1 MLKKRKKFIIIG
13 FGTAGRRYFESL
25 KKKNVDILIV
35 RKSNNK
41 IYYNGKDISLSRN
54 NLKKIS
60 LSEINAVI
68 IASPAKTH
76 WYYLKIF
83 LKKKL
88 SIVVEK
94 PVINNV
100 NQFSKLKSLISK
112 FKNNFYINHSDLYS
126 KHLKQVIKNRKFKNV
141 KKIKF
146 NYGNN
151 NKKYYASEKTLPLLN
166 WLPHILAI
174 LIFFLK
180 KIDSYKII
188 FYKSVVKKGLIFEKS
203 LIEFYSKK
211 TKSEFY
217 FSNFPGSNS
226 RKFRLD
232 YQKGHLV
239 FDSYKNKSFLN
250 RRGVIGKTIYN
261 PKKSFDYLV
270 DILLKNIDKN
280 NNNDFSLYKKY
291 FYIHQKL
298 IKDLLSKK
306 NLKISNRN
314 CHV

>member
-1 MLKKRKKFIIIG
+1 VLKKRKKIIIIG
-13 FGTAGRRYFESL
+13 FGIAGRRYFEIL
-25 KKKNVDILIV
+25 KKKNFDILIV
-35 RKSNNK
+35 RRSNNK
-41 IYYNGKDISLSRN
+41 IYYKGKDISLSKN
-54 NLKKIS
+54 NLKKIL
-60 LSEINAVI
+60 LSQIDAVI

-94 PVINNV
+94 PVIDNA
-100 NQFSKLKSLISK
+100 NQFRKLKKLISG

-126 KHLKQVIKNRKFKNV
+126 KHLKQLIKNCKFKNI
-141 KKIKF
+141 KKIKI

-151 NKKYYASEKTLPLLN
+151 NKKYYASEKILPLLN

-180 KIDSYKII
+180 EIDSYNII
-188 FYKSVVKKGLIFEKS
+188 FYKKVVKKGLIFEKS
-203 LIEFYSKK
+203 LIEFYTKK

-217 FSNFPGSNS
+217 FSNFPKSNS

-232 YQKGHLV
+232 YQKGYLV

-250 RRGVIGKTIYN
+250 HGSRTSKSIYSST
-261 PKKSFDYLV
+261 KSFDYLV
-270 DILLKNIDKN
+270 EIILKNIGKS
-280 NNNDFSLYKKY
+280 NNNDFPLYEKY
-291 FYIHQKL
+291 FYIQQKL
-298 IKDLLSKK
+298 IKDLLSRK
-306 NLKISNRN
+306 NFKASN
-314 CHV
+314 